1 MKKPYL
7 AAAAAATLLLIA
19 KAAMLASGASV
30 PAAET
35 PSTETAAAMLA
46 GGASVPAAETPLV
59 ETAAAPAVAPRA
71 AEEALYSA
79 LEDKVDGRVLR
90 LAAEGYDRVADR
102 RKEMLVLADF
112 SRPSDEKRLFVVD
125 MKTGELLRETYVAH
139 GRGSGD
145 RIAVRFSNEP
155 GSHCSSLGFY
165 LTDTVYS
172 GKNGYSLRLD
182 GLEPGVND
190 KARERAIVMHGASYA
205 EEGFIRSAGRLGRS
219 LGCPA
224 LPAGESAEII
234 DLVCDGAVLFI
245 YAPGYDGAGAI
256 ASAGTSSLVCGS

>member
-7 AAAAAATLLLIA
+7 AAAAAATLLLA
-19 KAAMLASGASV
+19 VSAAMMAGDATV
-30 PAAET
+30 PASET
-35 PSTETAAAMLA
+35 PS
-46 GGASVPAAETPLV
+46 V
-59 ETAAAPAVAPRA
+59 ETVAIASRA
-71 AEEALYSA
+71 ADAPFYGA
-79 LEDKVDGRVLR
+79 LEGKVDGRVLH
-90 LAAEGYDRVADR
+90 LAAEGYERIADR

-112 SRPSDEKRLFVVD
+112 SRPSDEKRLFVID
-125 MKTGELLRETYVAH
+125 METGELLRETYVAH

-145 RIAVRFSNEP
+145 RYAVRFSNEP

-165 LTDTVYS
+165 LTDTVYR

-205 EEGFIRSAGRLGRS
+205 EEDFIRSAGRLGRS

-224 LPAGESAEII
+224 LPAGESEEII
-234 DLVCDGAVLFI
+234 DLVRDGAVLFI
-245 YAPGYDGAGAI
+245 YAPGYDGAGTI
-256 ASAGTSSLVCGS
+256 ALAGASSLGSGS